1 MMQKE
6 EGIRRITRQIE
17 YNITKKIQETIK
29 NTFKE

>member
-1 MMQKE
+1 MQKE

-17 YNITKKIQETIK
+17 YNITEKIQETIK